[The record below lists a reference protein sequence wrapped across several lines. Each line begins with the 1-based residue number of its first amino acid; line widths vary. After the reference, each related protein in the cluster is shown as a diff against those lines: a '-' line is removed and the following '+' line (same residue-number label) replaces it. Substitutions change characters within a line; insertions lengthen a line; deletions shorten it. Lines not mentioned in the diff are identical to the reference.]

1 MAGILDSLMGMLGPQ
16 VIAPVASQ
24 LGESTETVQRGL
36 QTGSAA
42 MLAGLAAKVGQPGF
56 LSQIFGLITNPAN
69 TSAAL
74 SSIMSNPA
82 SLLSGTTS
90 SPLGSLG
97 SQFLSNI
104 FGSNMSSVTDA
115 IGRSTGLASGKVG
128 SLLSM
133 AAPLV
138 LGVLGQHVRQ
148 NGLSAGDLG
157 NTLKAE
163 ASSFQRFLP
172 AGLGSLLG
180 GATSTVAAAQAK
192 VAAAPAEVAARG
204 NRWLWPLVLLAV
216 LVIAALWY
224 FNRAKAPETTEGPP
238 PATAP
243 APALPAGFFTLKL
256 PDGVELNVPQTGIE
270 NKLAMFIAD
279 SSKPVDTTTWFD
291 FDRLTFGT
299 GKDTLQPS
307 SQEQLNNVVAILK
320 AYPNVHV
327 KIGGYTD
334 NTGNAAANLKL
345 SDDRAKNVM
354 NALVAGGIDQSRL
367 EAKGYGEE
375 HPVASNGTEEGRAQN
390 RRISLLVTAK

>member
-16 VIAPVASQ
+16 VVGPVASQ

-56 LSQIFGLITNPAN
+56 LSQIFSLITNPAN
-69 TSAAL
+69 SSGAL
-74 SSIMSNPA
+74 SSITSNPA
-82 SLLSGTTS
+82 SLLSGGTS

-97 SQFLSNI
+97 GQFLSNI

-138 LGVLGQHVRQ
+138 LGVLGQNVRQ

-180 GATSTVAAAQAK
+180 GASAMAAAAPAK
-192 VAAAPAEVAARG
+192 VAAAG
-204 NRWLWPLVLLAV
+204 NRWLWPLVLLAL

-224 FNRAKAPETTEGPP
+224 FNRAKTPETVATPP
-238 PATAP
+238 PTTAP

-270 NKLAMFIAD
+270 NKLATFIAD
-279 SSKPVDTTTWFD
+279 SSKSVDKTTWFD
-291 FDRLTFGT
+291 FDRLTFDT
-299 GKDTLQPS
+299 GKDTLQAS
-307 SQEQLNNVVAILK
+307 SQEQLNNVAAILK

-327 KIGGYTD
+327 RIGGYTD

-354 NALVAGGIDQSRL
+354 AALVAAGIDQSRL
-367 EAKGYGEE
+367 DAKGYGEE
-375 HPVASNGTEEGRAQN
+375 HPVASNDTEEGRAQN

>member
-69 TSAAL
+69 TSGAL

-90 SPLGSLG
+90 SPLGGLG

-180 GATSTVAAAQAK
+180 GASSTVAAAQAK

-204 NRWLWPLVLLAV
+204 NRWLWPLVLLAL

-224 FNRAKAPETTEGPP
+224 FNRAKAPETTEAPP

-291 FDRLTFGT
+291 FDRLTFDT

-334 NTGNAAANLKL
+334 NTGNAGANLKL

>member
-224 FNRAKAPETTEGPP
+224 FNRAKAPETTEAPP

-291 FDRLTFGT
+291 FDRLTFDT

-320 AYPNVHV
+320 AYPNVRV

-354 NALVAGGIDQSRL
+354 NALVAGGIDQTRL
-367 EAKGYGEE
+367 EAKGYGKE
-375 HPVASNGTEEGRAQN
+375 HPVASNDTEEGRAQN

>member
-16 VIAPVASQ
+16 LVGPVASQ
-24 LGESTETVQRGL
+24 LGESTDTVQRGL
-36 QTGSAA
+36 QTGAAA
-42 MLAGLAAKVGQPGF
+42 MLAGLASKVGQPGF

-69 TSAAL
+69 TSGAL
-74 SSIMSNPA
+74 SGLTSNPG
-82 SLLSGTTS
+82 SLVSSLTS

-97 SQFLSNI
+97 GQFLSSI
-104 FGSNMSSVTDA
+104 FGSNMSTVNDT

-138 LGVLGQHVRQ
+138 LGVLGQNVRQ
-148 NGLSAGDLG
+148 NNLSAGDLG

-180 GATSTVAAAQAK
+180 GASSAVSAAPAK
-192 VAAAPAEVAARG
+192 VAAAT
-204 NRWLWPLVLLAV
+204 NRWLWP
-216 LVIAALWY
+216 VIALVVLALLGLWL
-224 FNRAKAPETTEGPP
+224 FNRSKAPETVQAPP
-238 PATAP
+238 PAASAT
-243 APALPAGFFTLKL
+243 ALPAGYFTLKL

-270 NKLAMFIAD
+270 NKLATFIAD
-279 SSKPVDTTTWFD
+279 SSKTVDTTTWFD
-291 FDRLTFGT
+291 FDRLTFDT
-299 GKDTLQPS
+299 GKDTLQAS
-307 SQEQLNNVVAILK
+307 SQEQLNNVAAILK
-320 AYPNVHV
+320 AYPNAHV

-334 NTGNAAANLKL
+334 NTGGAAANLKL

-354 NALVAGGIDQSRL
+354 AALVAGGIDSSRL

-375 HPVASNGTEEGRAQN
+375 HPVASNATEEGRAQN

>member
-16 VIAPVASQ
+16 VLGPVASQ

-56 LSQIFGLITNPAN
+56 LSQIFSLITNPAN
-69 TSAAL
+69 SSSALA
-74 SSIMSNPA
+74 SITSNPA

-115 IGRSTGLASGKVG
+115 IGRSSGLASGKVG

-157 NTLKAE
+157 NTLKSE

-180 GATSTVAAAQAK
+180 GASSTVAAAQAK
-192 VAAAPAEVAARG
+192 VAAAPAEVAAAG
-204 NRWLWPLVLLAV
+204 NRWLWPLILLAL

-224 FNRAKAPETTEGPP
+224 FNRAKAPETTEAPP
-238 PATAP
+238 PAT

-291 FDRLTFGT
+291 FDRLTFDT

-334 NTGNAAANLKL
+334 NTGNASANLKL

-375 HPVASNGTEEGRAQN
+375 HPVASNDTEEGRAQN